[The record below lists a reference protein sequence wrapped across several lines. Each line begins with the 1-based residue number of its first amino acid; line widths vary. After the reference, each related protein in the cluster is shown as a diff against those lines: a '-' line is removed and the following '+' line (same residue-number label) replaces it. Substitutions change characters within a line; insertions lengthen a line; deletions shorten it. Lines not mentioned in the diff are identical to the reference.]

1 MVKVACI
8 VVDNGDPHLL
18 NTVQSLLR
26 QTRKC
31 DEIVIAPGPKTDPTI
46 LETLKSLGIK
56 ALDPV
61 EGIGKARV
69 KAVLSTDADI
79 IVSCDSDTLY
89 DERYVEEAVKTL
101 VKGYKAVKA
110 GTVEPHKWSL
120 GALLELP
127 LATLL
132 SYEFGLAFW
141 RTEFLKTSAVKAA
154 QETSNR
160 LWDIG
165 PIVTME
171 MQPIAIN
178 PKMKLKTRL
187 PTHAV
192 RHIIKTWATPILA
205 TTAPAAIVATI
216 VSGDTI
222 KRIIKT
228 VA

>member
-26 QTRKC
+26 QTWKC
-31 DEIVIAPGPKTDPTI
+31 DEIVVAPGPKTDPTI
-46 LETLKSLGIK
+46 LETLKNLGIK
-56 ALDPV
+56 VLDPV

-89 DERYVEEAVKTL
+89 DESYVEEAVKTL

-110 GTVEPHKWSL
+110 GTVEPYKWSL
-120 GALLELP
+120 GALFELP

-154 QETSNR
+154 QEVNNR

-165 PIVTME
+165 PIVSME
-171 MQPIAIN
+171 MQPIAVN
-178 PKMKLKTRL
+178 PRMKLKTRL

-192 RHIIKTWATPILA
+192 RHIIKTWTTPILA
-205 TTAPAAIVATI
+205 TATPAAIVATI
-216 VSGDTI
+216 VSGDSI